1 MLARRFRMRTRCSRR
16 FRVSERSPLVTIILW
31 WAVLFVVLPSV
42 FIALCYAAF
51 GAWVVFG

>member
-1 MLARRFRMRTRCSRR
+1 MRTRCSRR